1 MSAKSWLTSEFL
13 LMRPSS
19 SSSNL
24 TGIGRKQNLLTMN
37 FVVDNLHSNYVLR
50 VVRRSDRKTLEV
62 ACQAVGGEVECVF
75 PEHVVLDEGRWDV
88 WFRPVDGLDLRCVRI
103 VGDPDAQSER
113 HFYCTIFADLA
124 LSAYLT
130 DSEHSL
136 ALFIAPIAMHAR
148 VKSIENAKHAY
159 SRHLLN
165 LPIQEDLV
173 LFESFLGKAYA
184 GNPRY
189 IYEELLRCRPDLQC
203 VWAYN
208 GKNHIPGNPH
218 VVTRG
223 SAEYYKLLAQAKY
236 RVNNIRFPVNGR
248 KDETIYLQT
257 WHGTPLKR
265 LSFDIEVSGPEV
277 EARDSLYLESQAWSL
292 LLSEN
297 PYSSEILPRAFRYTG
312 KILEMGY
319 PLTDVLLDS
328 SIDRDAKA
336 RALGLPEGKRFI
348 LYAPTW
354 RDNKAIAAWQHKF
367 DLNLDF
373 AIIASGLPVDCI
385 LLIKAHHLVS
395 ERLDRTSLPDN
406 VVDMSHVEDVN
417 DLCLVADVLVT
428 DYSSIFFDFAV
439 TGRPVLFYCYDLEVY
454 ATETRGLYLD
464 VNTALPGPI
473 VRTTAELVGELADI
487 DSLRA
492 RYVERYSAFQRQ
504 FCALNDGHSARRVV
518 AEVFGSRNVD

>member
-1 MSAKSWLTSEFL
+1 MSGGLSFLKVDAMQWRSSQVVLTLHGVPAGISRCAVLIKS
-13 LMRPSS
+13 R
-19 SSSNL
+19 
-24 TGIGRKQNLLTMN
+24 
-37 FVVDNLHSNYVLR
+37 
-50 VVRRSDRKTLEV
+50 
-62 ACQAVGGEVECVF
+62 VGGRVLASQCVLSPDNKKMDF
-75 PEHVVLDEGRWDV
+75 FLPSPSELGVGRWDLWLQTV
-88 WFRPVDGLDLRCVRI
+88 SLNGAVNEQRLHGEF
-103 VGDPDAQSER
+103 DPDEPR
-113 HFYCTIFADLA
+113 HMVVGYVDA
-124 LSAYLT
+124 LGVSVYLT
-130 DSEHSL
+130 ESEHSL
-136 ALFIAPIAMHAR
+136 ALFVAPVLQHKKVVA
-148 VKSIENAKHAY
+148 VENARQAY
-159 SRHLLN
+159 PRYLRDLSLIN
-165 LPIQEDLV
+165 NLV

-189 IYEELLRCRPDLQC
+189 IYEELLRSRPDLQC

-208 GKNHIPGNPH
+208 GNNHIPGDPH

-223 SAEYYKLLAQAKY
+223 SAEYYRLLAQAKY

-248 KDETIYLQT
+248 KDETVYLQT

-277 EARDSLYLESQAWSL
+277 EARDSLYLESRAWSF

-312 KILEMGY
+312 KVLEMGY

-328 SIDRDAKA
+328 SVDRDAEV
-336 RALGLPEGKRFI
+336 RALGLPKGKRFI

-373 AIIASGLPVDCI
+373 TVIANGLPADCI

-395 ERLDRTSLPDN
+395 EKLDRTSLPDN
-406 VVDMSHVEDVN
+406 VMDMSHVEDVN

-428 DYSSIFFDFAV
+428 DYSSVFFDFAV

-492 RYVERYSAFQRQ
+492 RYAKRYSVFQRQ
-504 FCALNDGHSARRVV
+504 FCSLNDGHSARRVV

>member
-1 MSAKSWLTSEFL
+1 MDVSLPPPDEL
-13 LMRPSS
+13 
-19 SSSNL
+19 
-24 TGIGRKQNLLTMN
+24 GIGRWDLWLQIVSASGTVDEQRLLGQ
-37 FVVDNLHSNYVLR
+37 F
-50 VVRRSDRKTLEV
+50 
-62 ACQAVGGEVECVF
+62 
-75 PEHVVLDEGRWDV
+75 
-88 WFRPVDGLDLRCVRI
+88 
-103 VGDPDAQSER
+103 DPDGPRHLVVGYVEALGVSVYLTESER
-113 HFYCTIFADLA
+113 
-124 LSAYLT
+124 
-130 DSEHSL
+130 SL
-136 ALFIAPIAMHAR
+136 ALFVAPAQQHKRVVEVEDAR
-148 VKSIENAKHAY
+148 QAY
-159 SRHLLN
+159 PCYLRE
-165 LPIQEDLV
+165 LPLVNDLV

-189 IYEELLRCRPDLQC
+189 IYEELLLSRPDLQC

-208 GKNHIPGNPH
+208 GKNLIPGDPQ

-248 KDETIYLQT
+248 KDETVYLQT

-277 EARDSLYLESQAWSL
+277 EARDSLYLESRGWSF

-297 PYSSEILPRAFRYTG
+297 HYSSEILPRAFRYNG
-312 KILEMGY
+312 KVLEVGY

-328 SIDRDAKA
+328 SIDRDAEV

-354 RDNKAIAAWQHKF
+354 RDNKAIAAWQHEF

-373 AIIASGLPVDCI
+373 AVIADGLPADCI

-395 ERLDRTSLPDN
+395 EKLDRTSLPSN

-417 DLCLVADVLVT
+417 DLCLVADALVT
-428 DYSSIFFDFAV
+428 DYSSVFFDFAV
-439 TGRPVLFYCYDLEVY
+439 TGRPVLFYCYDLDVY
-454 ATETRGLYLD
+454 AMETRGLYMD
-464 VNTALPGPI
+464 VHTELPGPI

-487 DSLRA
+487 DRLRA
-492 RYVERYSAFQRQ
+492 RYAERYRVFQRR
-504 FCALNDGHSARRVV
+504 FCSLNDGQAASRVV
-518 AEVFGSRNVD
+518 AEVFGSRHAD